1 MSIFINYISSF
12 HILDDED
19 AQLSNINSNSDSL
32 LGPPS
37 NMFASPEPAKRPN
50 PFRTN
55 QSQDLMH
62 QMQQPQMLLHPNLQM
77 QRSGPRPLL
86 DLPANFNNAPYI
98 NHPNPMGTDIPAG
111 NNHNPFLLES
121 PRGMNPQ
128 MNYRNNAPTRG
139 NSPYFRGQKG
149 GPMRGVGFRPNFR
162 GGMRGSW

>member
-1 MSIFINYISSF
+1 MLSS
-12 HILDDED
+12 HIVVDGED
-19 AQLSNINSNSDSL
+19 AQVSNINSNSDSL

-37 NMFASPEPAKRPN
+37 NLFASPEPAKRPN
-50 PFRTN
+50 PFRSN
-55 QSQDLMH
+55 QSQDQMH
-62 QMQQPQMLLHPNLQM
+62 QMQQPQMLLHPNLSM

-86 DLPANFNNAPYI
+86 DLPANFNNSPYI
-98 NHPNPMGTDIPAG
+98 NHPNPIGTDIPAS
-111 NNHNPFLLES
+111 NPFLLES
-121 PRGMNPQ
+121 PRGMNPQTHSPQ